1 MNGSDAKELR
11 PTITHQI
18 ISDLRSF
25 KEKLIKQPFIFHT
38 AARFNPTE
46 PAVKP
51 MEKKKRERRVSLS
64 APPPEP
70 PRYITPRRGAS
81 GSHLDG
87 SHRPTCRQEK
97 LA

>member
-1 MNGSDAKELR
+1 MNGSDVKEPR

-51 MEKKKRERRVSLS
+51 MEKKRESGGFRFQPPLLS
-64 APPPEP
+64 HPV
-70 PRYITPRRGAS
+70 T
-81 GSHLDG
+81 
-87 SHRPTCRQEK
+87 
-97 LA
+97 